1 MNNSLLAFFMKF
13 SKIVH
18 PKLLTKFG
26 GLKNSLAKAS
36 LKTGYQVYLGF
47 VIFTAVVTGVVSFV
61 VSIPFLDFFGVVNL
75 FRFGNL
81 FGLPDIY
88 VWAFLVG
95 VLSGLSSFGICY
107 FYPRYVSYSRG
118 NKIDANLPTIANFL
132 SVLASAG
139 MPPESII
146 RSLARV
152 GKEFRVEKEANAIV
166 GDIELMGFDLQNAL
180 KRASERSPSKQL
192 GRMLDGIGTTSVMGG
207 DLAGYLRDESD
218 KYRRAKSIIMR
229 HFLDNLGIIAETYI
243 TFMVAAPLML
253 VVMLSVMTF
262 IGGGISLGS
271 LGTDM
276 LLNLVTFVML
286 PAGVIILIMAVDTM
300 SPQR

>member
-18 PKLLTKFG
+18 PKLLTKFER
-26 GLKNSLAKAS
+26 LNNSLAKAS
-36 LKTGYQVYLGF
+36 IKTGYQVYLGLM
-47 VIFTAVVTGVVSFV
+47 IFTSLVTGVVSFV
-61 VSIPFLDFFGVVNL
+61 VSVPFL
-75 FRFGNL
+75 NL
-81 FGLPDIY
+81 FGSVSPIIY
-88 VWAFLVG
+88 VWACLVG
-95 VLSGLSSFGICY
+95 VLSGLSSFGICLL
-107 FYPRYVSYSRG
+107 YPKYVSYSRG
-118 NKIDANLPTIANFL
+118 NKIDANLPIIANFM

-139 MPPESII
+139 MPPESVI

-152 GKEFRVEKEANAIV
+152 GNEFHVEKEANSII
-166 GDIELMGFDLQNAL
+166 GDIEFLGFDLQNAL
-180 KRASERSPSKQL
+180 KRASERSPSKQF

-207 DLAGYLRDESD
+207 DLANYLRDESE
-218 KYRRAKSIIMR
+218 KYRRAKNITLR

-253 VVMLSVMTF
+253 IVMLSVMVF
-262 IGGGISLGS
+262 MGGGITLGN
-271 LGTDM
+271 LGTDV

-286 PAGVIILIMAVDTM
+286 PAGVSILILAVDTM